1 MYISEEL
8 GEKALGGP
16 QENHYSIT
24 FLLYFFTR
32 RSTTAFVCNVIIL
45 VFVHSLPSSIYCAD
59 INIDIERESKFRLY
73 GFRSEG
79 HHLAAAGESIGP
91 SSKLNAISR
100 NE

>member
-45 VFVHSLPSSIYCAD
+45 VFVHSLPPSIYCAD
-59 INIDIERESKFRLY
+59 INIDIERESQSFDFMVFDLRAIIWLL
-73 GFRSEG
+73 
-79 HHLAAAGESIGP
+79 LASP
-91 SSKLNAISR
+91 SVLVAS
-100 NE
+100 